1 MKPIL
6 YYLMWITLFF
16 VSISRNYA
24 QNSVLSAENK
34 ELLQDLEGQLAFLG
48 REILKANSDNIK
60 LSSSQQ
66 FIKLMAQALR
76 IEGSFEY
83 PFDSLTTVSKLVPP
97 DKKFRL
103 FTWYYGLSNG
113 RHRYFGCVQFLDE
126 NGKEKIVPLFD
137 RTQKQ
142 IDLEFKKLSNENWI
156 GALYYQLFMVEHK
169 RKKYYI
175 VIGWNGLNDNKSSI
189 KVIDAIRIE
198 GDKVVFGEPIFY
210 ILPKVAQNRVI
221 HQYSK
226 MASMTCKYDA
236 NKNAIIYDHLTPM
249 QRADGTRSSA
259 KEDYV
264 PDGSYDALVFKKGK
278 FIRIKDYNQKGSGTK
293 SRFDK
298 KPKIKKNKKG
308 KSKRSSG
315 VPQNKK

>member
-1 MKPIL
+1 MANIAACA
-6 YYLMWITLFF
+6 IC
-16 VSISRNYA
+16 VSILCGLSVYA
-24 QNSVLSAENK
+24 QKSGLSEENK
-34 ELLQDLEGQLAFLG
+34 LLLQDLEQQLAFLG
-48 REILKANSDNIK
+48 REILRSNADNIK

-76 IEGSFEY
+76 VEGSFEY
-83 PFDSLTTVSKLVPP
+83 PFDSLSTVSKLMPA

-126 NGKEKIVPLFD
+126 KGKEKIIPLFD

-142 IDLEFKKLSNENWI
+142 VDLEFKKLSNENWI
-156 GALYYQLFMVEHK
+156 GALYYQLFTVEYK

-175 VIGWNGLNDNKSSI
+175 VIGWNGLNDKKSSLKI
-189 KVIDAIRIE
+189 IDVIRIE

-210 ILPKVAQNRVI
+210 LLPKIAQTRVI
-221 HQYSK
+221 HQYNK
-226 MASMTCKYDA
+226 MASMSCKYDSE
-236 NKNAIIYDHLTPM
+236 KNAIIYDHLVPM

-259 KEDYV
+259 REDYV

-278 FIRIKDYNQKGSGTK
+278 FIKVKDYDQRATK
-293 SRFDK
+293 TQSRYDK
-298 KPKIKKNKKG
+298 KPNIKKNKKG
-308 KSKRSSG
+308 KAKRQFG
-315 VPQNKK
+315 VP

>member
-1 MKPIL
+1 MKFVRSSIL
-6 YYLMWITLFF
+6 YALWACSLYIQ
-16 VSISRNYA
+16 A
-24 QNSVLSAENK
+24 QNTILTDENK
-34 ELLQDLEGQLAFLG
+34 ALLQDLEQQLAFLG
-48 REILKANSDNIK
+48 REVLKANSDNIK

-83 PFDSLTTVSKLVPP
+83 PFDSLTTVSKLVPE

-103 FTWYYGLSNG
+103 FTWYYSLSNG

-126 NGKEKIVPLFD
+126 KGREKIVPLFD

-142 IDLEFKKLSNENWI
+142 VDLEFKKLSNENWI
-156 GALYYQLFMVEHK
+156 GALYYQLFTVEHK

-189 KVIDAIRIE
+189 RVIDVVRIE

-210 ILPKVAQNRVI
+210 TVSKSKIAQSRVI
-221 HQYSK
+221 HQYNK
-226 MASMTCKYDA
+226 MASMTCKYDP
-236 NKNAIIYDHLTPM
+236 NKKAIIYDHLVPM
-249 QRADGTRSSA
+249 QRADGTRSTA

-264 PDGSYDALVFKKGK
+264 PDGSYDALIFKNGRFVK
-278 FIRIKDYNQKGSGTK
+278 IKDYNQKASKTQ
-293 SRFDK
+293 SRYDK

-308 KSKRSSG
+308 KSKRHLEI
-315 VPQNKK
+315 PINKK

>member
-1 MKPIL
+1 MKRIL
-6 YYLMWITLFF
+6 SCLIGIYIG
-16 VSISRNYA
+16 ISTHYA
-24 QNSVLSAENK
+24 QNSVLTKENQ
-34 ELLQDLEGQLAFLG
+34 ELLQELESQLAFLG
-48 REILKANSDNIK
+48 KEILTSNADEIK
-60 LSSSQQ
+60 LTSNQQ

-76 IEGSFEY
+76 IEGSFSY
-83 PFDSLTTVSKLVPP
+83 PFDSLVTVSKLAPP
-97 DKKFRL
+97 DNKFRL

-126 NGKEKIVPLFD
+126 QGKEKIIPLFD

-142 IDLEFKKLSNENWI
+142 IDIEFKKFSNENWI
-156 GALYYQLFMVEHK
+156 GALYYQLLMVEHK

-189 KVIDAIRIE
+189 KIIDAMRIE
-198 GDKVVFGEPIFY
+198 ENKVVFGEPIFY
-210 ILPKVAQNRVI
+210 VIPKIAQSRVI

-226 MASMTCKYDA
+226 MASMTCKYDL
-236 NKNAIIYDHLTPM
+236 NKKAIIYDHLVPM
-249 QRADGTRSSA
+249 QRADGTRSIA

-278 FIRIKDYNQKGSGTK
+278 FVRVKDYNQKGAKSK

-298 KPKIKKNKKG
+298 KPKIKKNRKGKIKPKKG
-308 KSKRSSG
+308 LR
-315 VPQNKK
+315 

>member
-1 MKPIL
+1 MNRIVQL
-6 YYLMWITLFF
+6 LLGIYLCIG
-16 VSISRNYA
+16 VSTIYA
-24 QNSVLSAENK
+24 QNSVLNAENK
-34 ELLQDLEGQLAFLG
+34 ELLQDLENQLAFLG
-48 REILKANSDNIK
+48 KEILKSNSDNIK

-83 PFDSLTTVSKLVPP
+83 PFDSLTTISKLTPP

-126 NGKEKIVPLFD
+126 KGKEKIVPLFD

-156 GALYYQLFMVEHK
+156 GALYYQLFMVEYK
-169 RKKYYI
+169 KKKYYI

-189 KVIDAIRIE
+189 KVIDALRIE
-198 GDKVVFGEPIFY
+198 GEKVVFGEPIFY
-210 ILPKVAQNRVI
+210 IQPKIAQSRVI

-236 NKNAIIYDHLTPM
+236 EKKMIIYDHLTPLL
-249 QRADGTRSSA
+249 RADGTRSSA
-259 KEDYV
+259 REDYV

-278 FIRIKDYNQKGSGTK
+278 FTRIKDYNQKGTK
-293 SRFDK
+293 THSRFDK
-298 KPKIKKNKKG
+298 KPKVKKNKKG
-308 KSKRSSG
+308 KSKRKAG

>member
-1 MKPIL
+1 MKVIL
-6 YYLMWITLFF
+6 YCLVWVTLIAGITR
-16 VSISRNYA
+16 SYA
-24 QNSVLSAENK
+24 QNSVLNAENK
-34 ELLQDLEGQLAFLG
+34 EMLQEMEGQLAFLG

-76 IEGSFEY
+76 VEGSFEY
-83 PFDSLTTVSKLVPP
+83 PFDSLVTVSKLVPP

-126 NGKEKIVPLFD
+126 KGKEKIVPLFD

-169 RKKYYI
+169 HKKYYI

-210 ILPKVAQNRVI
+210 VLPKIPQNRVI

-226 MASMTCKYDA
+226 MASMTCKYDIS
-236 NKNAIIYDHLTPM
+236 KNMIIYDHLTPM

-259 KEDYV
+259 REDYV

-278 FIRIKDYNQKGSGTK
+278 FTRIKDYNQKSSKTS